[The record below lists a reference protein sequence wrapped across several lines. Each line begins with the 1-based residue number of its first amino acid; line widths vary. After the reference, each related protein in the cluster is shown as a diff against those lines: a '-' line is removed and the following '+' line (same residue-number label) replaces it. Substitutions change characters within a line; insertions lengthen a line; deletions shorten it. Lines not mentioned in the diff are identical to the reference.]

1 MSDCDQD
8 DYDDGDGFD
17 DSDDDGYVFDPNREY
32 PREVDT
38 NFVCVDASS
47 LVPERL
53 LKRGHDNKGVLCFL
67 VHYQGFDE
75 DLVGSYVRTSYSPC
89 GRVSLFYGDF

>member
-1 MSDCDQD
+1 MSDC
-8 DYDDGDGFD
+8 DGDGFD

-67 VHYQGFDE
+67 VRYQGFDE
-75 DLVGSYVRTSYSPC
+75 DLMIGFLCQNFLFALWTSFI
-89 GRVSLFYGDF
+89 VQHWIW

>member
-8 DYDDGDGFD
+8 DYDVSDGFE
-17 DSDDDGYVFDPNREY
+17 SDDDEYVFDPNREY

-47 LVPERL
+47 LVPEKL
-53 LKRGHDNKGVLCFL
+53 LKRG
-67 VHYQGFDE
+67 Q
-75 DLVGSYVRTSYSPC
+75 
-89 GRVSLFYGDF
+89 

>member
-8 DYDDGDGFD
+8 DYDVSDGFE
-17 DSDDDGYVFDPNREY
+17 SDDDEYVFDPNREY

-47 LVPERL
+47 LVPEKL
-53 LKRGHDNKGVLCFL
+53 LKRGHNNEGVIFSRS
-67 VHYQGFDE
+67 V
-75 DLVGSYVRTSYSPC
+75 
-89 GRVSLFYGDF
+89 